1 MKLYL
6 KFFSLHLRR
15 QLQHRLSF
23 FFVSFGQA
31 CLAATS
37 LFMILFLMPPGVAVM
52 GFERNEVL
60 LAGAIINLAFSLA
73 EGFARGF
80 DTLGT
85 LIQRGDFDRVTV
97 QPISEIA
104 QIFMMTIE
112 FTRVGRFLVAFVTL
126 VLVLRQLP
134 PLPIWYLIFL
144 VLTGAF
150 VYTCLFIIYGSI
162 CFYTTENLEFFNIL
176 TDGTKEFGKA
186 PFAFY
191 GEAVLKFLTY
201 LLPLALIQYYP
212 LLYLLGKSEQIFY
225 AWVPFFAYLFVL
237 PTRFIWRHARKHY
250 QSTGS

>member
-1 MKLYL
+1 
-6 KFFSLHLRR
+6 
-15 QLQHRLSF
+15 
-23 FFVSFGQA
+23 
-31 CLAATS
+31 
-37 LFMILFLMPPGVAVM
+37 M

-126 VLVLRQLP
+126 VLVLTQLP

-150 VYTCLFIIYGSI
+150 VYTCLFILIH
-162 CFYTTENLEFFNIL
+162 FYKEDSQILCYNVTFAPRNLHYKIL
-176 TDGTKEFGKA
+176 
-186 PFAFY
+186 
-191 GEAVLKFLTY
+191 LHL
-201 LLPLALIQYYP
+201 
-212 LLYLLGKSEQIFY
+212 
-225 AWVPFFAYLFVL
+225 
-237 PTRFIWRHARKHY
+237 
-250 QSTGS
+250 